1 MQREELRVPLLEP
14 EELAE
19 RRDLDLVD
27 EVALV
32 QIDLQIARDE
42 DAEDHSAAAAA
53 AAENGAEEAMALI
66 TCCRGYR

>member
-53 AAENGAEEAMALI
+53 AENGAEEAMALI
-66 TCCRGYR
+66 TCCCGYR

>member
-53 AAENGAEEAMALI
+53 SENGAEEAMALI